1 MSKEKIIV
9 VQKNGLMQFVTGER
23 KSWQMWKKPILLSPF
38 NAKTFALIDALY
50 LKDRAED
57 VFHENFVFTL
67 YDGLLSDGTYM
78 SRYKYYV
85 VASESKFR
93 HKAKYYAYDKE
104 YFSKKLGRRISEPV
118 FDFDINNAEFIKSKK
133 YADELVNRCRQL
145 GSEKTAVME
154 VYVYRANELLEK
166 NIVVALRH
174 KENKEMKPQF
184 LRSNAKLVGKFT
196 KTNRLDQALRLTYD
210 EYLDIYEQF
219 QALHKQYM
227 VLPKIIRKGE
237 YWSGKAKDIDGRESV
252 QGTLKLGKN

>member
-1 MSKEKIIV
+1 
-9 VQKNGLMQFVTGER
+9 
-23 KSWQMWKKPILLSPF
+23 
-38 NAKTFALIDALY
+38 
-50 LKDRAED
+50 
-57 VFHENFVFTL
+57 
-67 YDGLLSDGTYM
+67 
-78 SRYKYYV
+78 
-85 VASESKFR
+85 
-93 HKAKYYAYDKE
+93 
-104 YFSKKLGRRISEPV
+104 
-118 FDFDINNAEFIKSKK
+118 
-133 YADELVNRCRQL
+133 
-145 GSEKTAVME
+145 ME

-184 LRSNAKLVGKFT
+184 LRSNAKLIGKFT

-237 YWSGKAKDIDGRESV
+237 YWSGKAKDVDGRESV